1 MAWVSPQ
8 LWYEA
13 LASPMG
19 VVIATNDPHRDRMK
33 LYALRVELKDPDLDC
48 ISVEQSPTNPGGELW
63 LVKRNP
69 DAT

>member
-1 MAWVSPQ
+1 
-8 LWYEA
+8 
-13 LASPMG
+13 MG